1 MSVNI
6 YDPNT
11 DTLTKVAGRGEVP
24 GNVITSDSFKS
35 GNSTTET
42 HDANEMTTN
51 GVYYYTSNGPDSSVG
66 ATSTDGA
73 MFVQA
78 YNDTW
83 VAQIA
88 QDYRTG
94 KAFFRGRN
102 DGVWTAWQAF
112 KSQADVDSAY
122 SSGRTQGQAD
132 RDEGVTLDS
141 ESRLLSDYKARTS
154 DGTLVTGNIA
164 SKSSGASC
172 TTYGV
177 DGTGPYVYF
186 AAGYYPSVNSTYG
199 AFVRLTAAQI
209 KAMANSAGVGYDA
222 GRTQGRNDVKNS
234 PNSYGLYTATQY
246 NNNYNSGRT
255 SVKWTLTAYLG
266 TPNGT
271 QIGNFKATKTGK
283 TLTAGSVY
291 TDHDPSTPNWNR
303 AFALV
308 SFS

>member
-11 DTLTKVAGRGEVP
+11 DTLTQIAGRGEVP
-24 GNVITSDSFKS
+24 ENVITSDSFKS
-35 GNSTTET
+35 GNSANET

-78 YNDTW
+78 YDNTW

-102 DGVWTAWQAF
+102 NGTWTAWQAF
-112 KSQADVDSAY
+112 KTQTDVDSAY

-154 DGTLVTGNIA
+154 DGTLVTGNIV
-164 SKSSGASC
+164 SRSSGASC

-177 DGTGPYVYF
+177 DSASPYVYF
-186 AAGYYPSVNSTYG
+186 AAGYWPSVNDTYG
-199 AFVRLTAAQI
+199 AYVRLTADQI
-209 KAMANSAGVGYDA
+209 KAMANAAGVGYDA

-234 PNSYGLYTATQY
+234 PNSYGLYTAAQY
-246 NNNYNSGRT
+246 NAHDITHTVKVHYTRNTWTSDSASSGVTIQVRLYKD
-255 SVKWTLTAYLG
+255 SK
-266 TPNGT
+266 
-271 QIGNFKATKTGK
+271 QIWNIGPFYP
-283 TLTAGSVY
+283 AGSGVKPEYIGTY
-291 TDHDPSTPNWNR
+291 T
-303 AFALV
+303 V
-308 SFS
+308 